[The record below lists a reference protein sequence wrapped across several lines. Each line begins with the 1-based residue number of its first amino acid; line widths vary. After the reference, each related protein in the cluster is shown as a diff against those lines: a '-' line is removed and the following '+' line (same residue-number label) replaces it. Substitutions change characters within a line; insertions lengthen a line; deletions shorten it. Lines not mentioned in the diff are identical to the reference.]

1 MVFFSMSKQNIDYF
15 MKYSDN
21 SAAAGLCRSKKSD
34 GACLRSQH
42 PEQNPLF
49 MAVDC
54 YDSTRE
60 V

>member
-1 MVFFSMSKQNIDYF
+1 MSKQNIDYF

-34 GACLRSQH
+34 VVCLRSQH